1 MFISMAYAQEVG
13 AEITADAIQMADTPS
28 AASAFMWNMGLI
40 GVMVIMFYLLLIK
53 PQQKRFHA
61 HKELMDGLKK
71 GDKVATAGGL
81 IGRIDKLASKTEVI
95 IDLGNDI
102 KVTALRHTLAEVIDG
117 DLADKA
123 EAKEKAKE
131 KAKKEEKK

>member
-1 MFISMAYAQEVG
+1 MLISKAYAQDMN

-40 GVMVIMFYLLLIK
+40 GVMVIMFYILLIK
-53 PQQKRFHA
+53 PQQKRFQA
-61 HKELMDGLKK
+61 HKEMMDGLKV

-81 IGRIDKLASKTEVI
+81 VGRIHKLTSKTEVI
-95 IDLGNDI
+95 VDLGNDI

-123 EAKEKAKE
+123 EAEE